1 MSDSDLSSSA
11 RKDHMNLDIKKA
23 KIITT
28 IPVENVTAVRDAIC
42 KTGAGIIGNYTF
54 CTMSTKCTGTFIPN
68 ENANPYIGEN
78 GKMEFVEE
86 EKLEAVC
93 EIEKVKAVVS
103 ALREAH
109 PYEEPE
115 VDIIPL
121 LDENDF

>member
-1 MSDSDLSSSA
+1 
-11 RKDHMNLDIKKA
+11 MNLDIKKV

-42 KTGAGIIGNYTF
+42 KAGAGIIGNYTF

-78 GKMEFVEE
+78 GKMEYVEE